1 MNQKR
6 WKAGGI
12 FLDLDGTL
20 VDSSGAYIAAGRIAF
35 QAIKKET
42 PETKILLEI
51 PKRIEQHLTIEDLTH
66 GDTKEF
72 MQFYLKAYY
81 SATEAK
87 NKLMPNIGE
96 TLQTLSEKAKLA
108 LITMRHCPN
117 QVIQKELDYF
127 GIAKYFTYIVTAMDT
142 AKPKPS
148 PDALIRCVEALDL
161 EMCDCL
167 IVGDSVNDVR
177 AGKAAGARTVAVLSG
192 LYTHKELIREFPD
205 LILPDVTTLP
215 EFVK

>member
-1 MNQKR
+1 
-6 WKAGGI
+6 
-12 FLDLDGTL
+12 
-20 VDSSGAYIAAGRIAF
+20 
-35 QAIKKET
+35 
-42 PETKILLEI
+42 
-51 PKRIEQHLTIEDLTH
+51 
-66 GDTKEF
+66 
-72 MQFYLKAYY
+72 
-81 SATEAK
+81 
-87 NKLMPNIGE
+87 MPNIVE

-142 AKPKPS
+142 TEPKPS
-148 PDALIRCVEALDL
+148 PEALIQCGEALNL